1 MEIND
6 VMKSLGISKNL
17 ANELDEIDGKD
28 NQISESVFSMAKKI
42 LNNPNEYLDLKPN
55 MEFST
60 DTTFMLVRDAFV
72 REKENNKKEA
82 EKNEIKL
89 EDIDKWTSKKISKEK
104 LDEMRA
110 KAKDYLESANSL
122 VKLHKASHPTSNY
135 EVDFTGFP
143 TPERFETY
151 KKKNILNEFEKELF
165 RWLDKI
171 EDDLFLNIGEQKEKI
186 HERLDNINTQIG
198 GLNENIKKEGE
209 LTRSTTKDVAQ
220 KVAIQIDEH
229 VQGIHENIDDSER
242 NIKNAVMDAKI
253 EVADVVTAES
263 EKTNKKIDEVNQN
276 IDKKSEEIEEINALS
291 DAISSAINVTEGKT
305 IFGFGDTSKEHR
317 DKIIEDVEK
326 LKSNIINSKI
336 ISHQK
341 KVDLLTKL
349 RDLVIND
356 EWITKKE
363 LKELLQETFQI
374 NL

>member
-28 NQISESVFSMAKKI
+28 NQISESVFSMAQKI

-72 REKENNKKEA
+72 REKENNKKEV
-82 EKNEIKL
+82 EKNEITL

-186 HERLDNINTQIG
+186 HERLDNINTQIE

-209 LTRSTTKDVAQ
+209 LTRSTTKDVVQ
-220 KVAIQIDEH
+220 EVAIQIDEH
-229 VQGIHENIDDSER
+229 VQGIHENIDNSER

-263 EKTNKKIDEVNQN
+263 KRTNENIDKVNQN

-291 DAISSAINVTEGKT
+291 DAISSAISVTEGKT

-317 DKIIEDVEK
+317 DKIIEEVEK

-336 ISHQK
+336 ISHQE
-341 KVDLLTKL
+341 KVRLLTKL

-363 LKELLQETFQI
+363 LKELLQETSQI